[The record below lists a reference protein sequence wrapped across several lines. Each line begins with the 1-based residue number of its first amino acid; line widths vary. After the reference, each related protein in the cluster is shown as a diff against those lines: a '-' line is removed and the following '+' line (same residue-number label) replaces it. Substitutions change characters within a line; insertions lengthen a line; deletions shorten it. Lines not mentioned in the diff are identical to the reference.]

1 MKLKELA
8 QKPQLVELL
17 IDSDEIVKKY
27 GDTIQFFVQDRL
39 PIETYTKLASVKS
52 DNPGSMY
59 DVIKDLILDEDGLP
73 VMSDGNILPMDVMT
87 EAVMQ
92 VTDRLGK

>member
-1 MKLKELA
+1 MSPANKILKTPITPSTKKTNA
-8 QKPQLVELL
+8 SKPKDILT
-17 IDSDEIVKKY
+17 IVSK
-27 GDTIQFFVQDRL
+27 
-39 PIETYTKLASVKS
+39 
-52 DNPGSMY
+52 
-59 DVIKDLILDEDGLP
+59 KDLILDEDGLP